1 MMINQDHNLHIQR
14 MVLGPLATNCYFI
27 GCHKSREAAIIDPA
41 EESKML
47 YSQLEKDGFTL
58 KYIINTHGHGDH
70 IGGNSALKERYA
82 ASLLIHRLDAAMLTD
97 PKKNLSFYSGQSV
110 QSPPADDY
118 LEEGQKIKIGSLEV
132 MVLHTPG
139 HSPGSIS
146 LIVGKKVFTGDTLF
160 AGGIGR
166 TDLPGGSSI
175 QIMHSIR
182 EKLMPL
188 EVSSEILP
196 GHGPSS
202 ILQQEI
208 ENNPWLQS

>member
-1 MMINQDHNLHIQR
+1 MNPTIPQDR
-14 MVLGPLATNCYFI
+14 KRFYF
-27 GCHKSREAAIIDPA
+27 
-41 EESKML
+41 
-47 YSQLEKDGFTL
+47 
-58 KYIINTHGHGDH
+58 
-70 IGGNSALKERYA
+70 
-82 ASLLIHRLDAAMLTD
+82 LLIIMTC
-97 PKKNLSFYSGQSV
+97 V
-110 QSPPADDY
+110 
-118 LEEGQKIKIGSLEV
+118 
-132 MVLHTPG
+132 
-139 HSPGSIS
+139 S

-175 QIMHSIR
+175 EIMHSIR